1 MTNGDGPVR
10 APWLQRLVDVRP
22 GELAAVAW
30 AWLFFFAVLSAY
42 YVIRPI
48 RDDMGVAG
56 GVENLPWLF
65 TGSLTGMLLANPP
78 FAYLVAR
85 MPRARFV
92 SWGYRFFALNLVAFF
107 ALLTWGPAAQ
117 QVWIGRGFFIWT
129 SIFNMFVVSIF
140 WSVMADVFA
149 PGQSKRLFGFIGAGG
164 TIGGIAGAA
173 LTSQLVGVLGAA
185 NLLLVSA
192 LLLEVASLAARALFK
207 APRTATAAEDGG
219 AAAVQPE
226 EAIGGAVWD
235 GMRRAFTDPYLLNVT
250 LNMLFFTVLTTFLY
264 FQQAAI
270 VDATLSDRAARTRF
284 FANIDLAVNVL
295 TLATQTFAT
304 GRAVKRWG
312 VAAALAFLPVLSV
325 AGFGVLGLAPT
336 IAVLMT
342 FQVLRRAGNFAVAR
356 PAREVLFTVV
366 PRADRYKA
374 KTFIDTVDLPRR
386 RSDRRLGLRATGRAR
401 GRRRRHLDGGGR
413 PGGAR
418 GGQRRVA
425 RPQDA
430 AAGRHE
436 SHGRGGGRPAGDAG
450 AERLRTGLTAPAP
463 VEAAT
468 AASRLRRART
478 WRPPSPSR

>member
-1 MTNGDGPVR
+1 MTTGDPAPR
-10 APWLQRLVDVRP
+10 ASWLQRLVDVRP
-22 GELAAVAW
+22 NELAAVAW
-30 AWLFFFAVLSAY
+30 SWTFFFAVLSAY

-56 GVENLPWLF
+56 GVNNLPWLF
-65 TGSLTGMLLANPP
+65 AGSLTGMLVANPP
-78 FAYLVAR
+78 FAYLVTR

-92 SWGYRFFALNLVAFF
+92 SWGYRFFALNLVTFF
-107 ALLTWGPAAQ
+107 ALLTWGPPAQ
-117 QVWIGRGFFIWT
+117 EVWVGRAFFIWT

-164 TIGGIAGAA
+164 TIGGIAGAG
-173 LTSQLVGVLGAA
+173 LTSWLVGTLGPA

-192 LLLEVASLAARALFK
+192 LLLEVAALAARALFVQ
-207 APRTATAAEDGG
+207 PRTAAAGEEGPPAARAG
-219 AAAVQPE
+219 ADLP
-226 EAIGGAVWD
+226 IGGNIWE
-235 GMRRAFTDPYLLNVT
+235 GMRRAVSDPYLLNVT

-264 FQQAAI
+264 FQQATI
-270 VDATLSDRAARTRF
+270 VDTALTDRAARTRF

-336 IAVLMT
+336 IGVLMT

-366 PRADRYKA
+366 PRSDRYKA
-374 KTFIDTVDLPRR
+374 KTFIDTVIYRAGDQIGAWVYAPLAALGAGVAGISSVAVVLAALSAVNAVWLGRKMQ
-386 RSDRRLGLRATGRAR
+386 RLAEATAP
-401 GRRRRHLDGGGR
+401 DDS
-413 PGGAR
+413 
-418 GGQRRVA
+418 
-425 RPQDA
+425 DA
-430 AAGRHE
+430 AAP
-436 SHGRGGGRPAGDAG
+436 S
-450 AERLRTGLTAPAP
+450 TP
-463 VEAAT
+463 VLSDSE
-468 AASRLRRART
+468 
-478 WRPPSPSR
+478 PV

>member
-1 MTNGDGPVR
+1 MTTGDPAPR
-10 APWLQRLVDVRP
+10 ASWLQRLVDVRP
-22 GELAAVAW
+22 NELAAVAW
-30 AWLFFFAVLSAY
+30 AWTFFFAVLSAY

-56 GVENLPWLF
+56 GVDNLPWLF
-65 TGSLTGMLLANPP
+65 AGSLTGMLVANPP

-107 ALLTWGPAAQ
+107 AVLTWGPPAQ
-117 QVWIGRGFFIWT
+117 QVWIGRAFFVWT

-164 TIGGIAGAA
+164 TIGGITGAG
-173 LTSQLVGVLGAA
+173 LTSWLVGSLGAA

-192 LLLEVASLAARALFK
+192 LLLEVAALAARALFGQ
-207 APRTATAAEDGG
+207 PRTAAPGEDGPPAARAG
-219 AAAVQPE
+219 AE
-226 EAIGGAVWD
+226 LAIGGHVWD
-235 GMRRAFTDPYLLNVT
+235 GMRRAVADPYLLNVT

-270 VDATLSDRAARTRF
+270 VDSALTDRAARTRF

-295 TLATQTFAT
+295 TLTTQTFAT

-312 VAAALAFLPVLSV
+312 VAAALAFLPVLSI

-336 IAVLMT
+336 VGVLMT

-366 PRADRYKA
+366 PRSDRYKA
-374 KTFIDTVDLPRR
+374 KTFIDTVIYRIGDQIGAWVYAPLAALGAGVAGISSVAVVLAALSAVNAVWLGRKMQRMAGAVLP
-386 RSDRRLGLRATGRAR
+386 
-401 GRRRRHLDGGGR
+401 
-413 PGGAR
+413 
-418 GGQRRVA
+418 
-425 RPQDA
+425 DA
-430 AAGRHE
+430 A
-436 SHGRGGGRPAGDAG
+436 D
-450 AERLRTGLTAPAP
+450 TGTPSTP
-463 VEAAT
+463 VLSDSE
-468 AASRLRRART
+468 
-478 WRPPSPSR
+478 PV

>member
-1 MTNGDGPVR
+1 MTTGEPPAR

-22 GELAAVAW
+22 NELAAVAW
-30 AWLFFFAVLSAY
+30 SWLFFFSVLSAY

-92 SWGYRFFALNLVAFF
+92 SWGYRFFALNLVTFF
-107 ALLTWGPAAQ
+107 ALLTWGAAAH
-117 QVWIGRGFFIWT
+117 QVWIGRALFVWT

-164 TIGGIAGAA
+164 TIGGIVGAA

-185 NLLLVSA
+185 KLLLVSA
-192 LLLEVASLAARALFK
+192 VLLEVAGLAARALF
-207 APRTATAAEDGG
+207 ATPRTATTEEDGR
-219 AAAVQPE
+219 AAAPAGPE
-226 EAIGGAVWD
+226 VAIGGTAWE
-235 GMRRAFTDPYLLNVT
+235 GMRRALSDPYLVNVT

-270 VDATLSDRAARTRF
+270 VDSTLTGRAARTRF

-374 KTFIDTVDLPRR
+374 KTFIDTVVYR
-386 RSDRRLGLRATGRAR
+386 
-401 GRRRRHLDGGGR
+401 
-413 PGGAR
+413 
-418 GGQRRVA
+418 
-425 RPQDA
+425 
-430 AAGRHE
+430 
-436 SHGRGGGRPAGDAG
+436 AGDQIGAWAYAPLAALGAGVAGISSVAIGLAALAAVNGVWLGRKMQRLASAMIVDELEAG
-450 AERLRTGLTAPAP
+450 APTTP
-463 VEAAT
+463 VLNDSE
-468 AASRLRRART
+468 
-478 WRPPSPSR
+478 PV

>member
-1 MTNGDGPVR
+1 MTTGESSAR
-10 APWLQRLVDVRP
+10 ASWLQRLVDVRP
-22 GELAAVAW
+22 QELAAVAW
-30 AWLFFFAVLSAY
+30 SWLFFFAVLSAY

-56 GVENLPWLF
+56 GVNNLPWLF

-92 SWGYRFFALNLVAFF
+92 SWGYRFFALNLIAFF
-107 ALLTWGPAAQ
+107 ALLTWGPVAQ
-117 QVWIGRGFFIWT
+117 QVWFGRAFFIWT

-164 TIGGIAGAA
+164 TIGGIAGAG
-173 LTSQLVGVLGAA
+173 LTSWLVGSLGAA

-192 LLLEVASLAARALFK
+192 VLLEVAALSARRLFTL
-207 APRTATAAEDGG
+207 PRTATPGEDGR
-219 AAAVQPE
+219 AAAPAGPE
-226 EAIGGAVWD
+226 IAIGGTVWE
-235 GMRRAFTDPYLLNVT
+235 GMRRAFADPYLLNVT

-264 FQQAAI
+264 FQQASI
-270 VDATLSDRAARTRF
+270 VDASLTDRAQRTRF

-366 PRADRYKA
+366 PRADRYKS
-374 KTFIDTVDLPRR
+374 KTFIDTVVYRAGDQLGAWAYAPLAALGAGVAGISSVAVVLAALSAVNAVWLGRKMQ
-386 RSDRRLGLRATGRAR
+386 RLATGSMA
-401 GRRRRHLDGGGR
+401 LDE
-413 PGGAR
+413 A
-418 GGQRRVA
+418 
-425 RPQDA
+425 
-430 AAGRHE
+430 E
-436 SHGRGGGRPAGDAG
+436 SGPP
-450 AERLRTGLTAPAP
+450 TTP
-463 VEAAT
+463 VLSDSE
-468 AASRLRRART
+468 
-478 WRPPSPSR
+478 PV

>member
-1 MTNGDGPVR
+1 MTTGDPAPR
-10 APWLQRLVDVRP
+10 ASWLQRLVDVRP
-22 GELAAVAW
+22 NELAAVAW
-30 AWLFFFAVLSAY
+30 SWLFFFAVLSAY

-56 GVENLPWLF
+56 GVNNLPWLF
-65 TGSLTGMLLANPP
+65 AGSLTGMLVANPP

-92 SWGYRFFALNLVAFF
+92 SWGYRFFALNLAVFF
-107 ALLTWGPAAQ
+107 ALLTWGPPAQ
-117 QVWIGRGFFIWT
+117 QVWIGRAFFIWT

-164 TIGGIAGAA
+164 TIGGIAGAG
-173 LTSQLVGVLGAA
+173 LTSWLVGSLGAA

-192 LLLEVASLAARALFK
+192 LLLEVAALSARALFVQ
-207 APRTATAAEDGG
+207 PRTAAPGEDGP
-219 AAAVQPE
+219 AAARADAEQ
-226 EAIGGAVWD
+226 AIGGNVWD
-235 GMRRAFTDPYLLNVT
+235 GMRRAFADPYLLNVT

-270 VDATLSDRAARTRF
+270 VDTALTDRAERTRF

-325 AGFGVLGLAPT
+325 VGFGVLGLAPT
-336 IAVLMT
+336 IGVLMT

-366 PRADRYKA
+366 PRSDRYKA
-374 KTFIDTVDLPRR
+374 KTFIDTVIYR
-386 RSDRRLGLRATGRAR
+386 
-401 GRRRRHLDGGGR
+401 
-413 PGGAR
+413 
-418 GGQRRVA
+418 
-425 RPQDA
+425 
-430 AAGRHE
+430 
-436 SHGRGGGRPAGDAG
+436 AGDQIGAWVYAPLAALGAGVAGISSVAVALAALSAVNAVWLGRKMQRMAG
-450 AERLRTGLTAPAP
+450 AAIPEVGDAHAPSTP
-463 VEAAT
+463 VLNDSE
-468 AASRLRRART
+468 
-478 WRPPSPSR
+478 PV

>member
-1 MTNGDGPVR
+1 MAGRGGNTWPR
-10 APWLQRLVDVRP
+10 RLQHLVDVRP
-22 GELAAVAW
+22 HEVAAVAW
-30 AWLFFFAVLSAY
+30 SWLFFFAVLSAY

-56 GVENLPWLF
+56 GVQNLPWLF
-65 TGSLTGMLLANPP
+65 TGSLAGMLLANPP
-78 FAYLVAR
+78 YAYLVSR

-92 SWGYRFFALNLVAFF
+92 SWAYRVFAANLLVFFV
-107 ALLTWGPAAQ
+107 LLQWAPPAQ
-117 QVWIGRGFFIWT
+117 QVWIGRAFFIWT

-173 LTSQLVGVLGAA
+173 LTGRLVGPLGAA

-192 LLLEVASLAARALFK
+192 LLLEVAALSARRVFAQ
-207 APRTATAAEDGG
+207 PRTATREENGTAALPLG
-219 AAAVQPE
+219 PE
-226 EAIGGAVWD
+226 RAIGGTIWE
-235 GMRRAFTDPYLLNVT
+235 GMRRAFADPYLLNVT

-270 VDATLSDRAARTRF
+270 VDATLTGRAERTRF

-304 GRAVKRWG
+304 GRAVRRWG

-325 AGFGVLGLAPT
+325 VGFGILGLAPA
-336 IAVLMT
+336 IGVLMT

-374 KTFIDTVDLPRR
+374 KTFIDTVVYRAGDQIGAWAYLPLAA
-386 RSDRRLGLRATGRAR
+386 LGAGVAGVSSVAVALSALSVVNALWLGRKMERMA
-401 GRRRRHLDGGGR
+401 G
-413 PGGAR
+413 
-418 GGQRRVA
+418 
-425 RPQDA
+425 A
-430 AAGRHE
+430 AALDYPVVTTPVDPTVGDP
-436 SHGRGGGRPAGDAG
+436 GPA
-450 AERLRTGLTAPAP
+450 
-463 VEAAT
+463 
-468 AASRLRRART
+468 
-478 WRPPSPSR
+478 

>member
-1 MTNGDGPVR
+1 
-10 APWLQRLVDVRP
+10 
-22 GELAAVAW
+22 
-30 AWLFFFAVLSAY
+30 
-42 YVIRPI
+42 
-48 RDDMGVAG
+48 
-56 GVENLPWLF
+56 
-65 TGSLTGMLLANPP
+65 
-78 FAYLVAR
+78 

-117 QVWIGRGFFIWT
+117 QVWFGRAFFIWT

-173 LTSQLVGVLGAA
+173 LTSWLVGTLGAA

-192 LLLEVASLAARALFK
+192 VLLEVAALSARALFVQ
-207 APRTATAAEDGG
+207 PRTATAAENGH
-219 AAAVQPE
+219 AAAPHGPE
-226 EAIGGAVWD
+226 TAIGGTVWE
-235 GMRRAFTDPYLLNVT
+235 GMRRAFADPYLLNVT

-270 VDATLSDRAARTRF
+270 VDSTLTDRAARTRF

-366 PRADRYKA
+366 PRTDRYKS
-374 KTFIDTVDLPRR
+374 KTFIDTVIYRAGDQIGAWAYAPLAALGAGVAGISSVAVALAALSAVNAVWLGRKMQ
-386 RSDRRLGLRATGRAR
+386 RLAGKSVVVDDADA
-401 GRRRRHLDGGGR
+401 GR
-413 PGGAR
+413 PTT
-418 GGQRRVA
+418 
-425 RPQDA
+425 
-430 AAGRHE
+430 
-436 SHGRGGGRPAGDAG
+436 PALSDS
-450 AERLRTGLTAPAP
+450 EP
-463 VEAAT
+463 V
-468 AASRLRRART
+468 
-478 WRPPSPSR
+478 